1 MKKIIT
7 LSFYI
12 ITIMAFSFSSVAQ
25 DYSKDFSQAP
35 MKFNNPT
42 IITTPGDA
50 VTGTLSESFEN
61 PTFPP
66 VGWSLLSPDGGTG
79 WTRLTAGTTPFPGWN
94 GGTVITPPG
103 GGNAIGYATYLTGGA
118 VSNDQWLV
126 TPQITNVQAGD
137 QLSFWMWFP
146 FSSFADS
153 VDVLISTTG
162 TAPADFNVI
171 VDQFVLLVGSTD
183 TSWAQYTYQLTN
195 FVTKGSNIYIAWREH
210 VADNIIDGAI
220 SLFGFS

>member
-1 MKKIIT
+1 MDKT
-7 LSFYI
+7 NSRNY
-12 ITIMAFSFSSVAQ
+12 TFSRLERWNC
-25 DYSKDFSQAP
+25 DH
-35 MKFNNPT
+35 
-42 IITTPGDA
+42 
-50 VTGTLSESFEN
+50 
-61 PTFPP
+61 
-66 VGWSLLSPDGGTG
+66 SPR
-79 WTRLTAGTTPFPGWN
+79 WRKCYW
-94 GGTVITPPG
+94 
-103 GGNAIGYATYLTGGA
+103 GYATYLTGGA